1 MLLIL
6 ALLILDMNRPHPL
19 TPVLIET
26 HAEETSARFQSL
38 LPNLGEG
45 EPDSYSPRPM
55 LGEGLGVRAEL
66 LILNRS
72 TPLACVL
79 L

>member
-1 MLLIL
+1 MVLIL

-26 HAEETSARFQSL
+26 YAEETSAFQSL

-66 LILNRS
+66 LILKRS